1 MMPKTPIKPACKGR
15 DRGRAGKAVRVKRR
29 LVHRRSLD
37 DPPAG
42 VRGTRFDPEDLLLL
56 VRDFPIDLDCP
67 AEKKVNPYTK
77 QEYIPGVKYAWQ
89 GSKSYAF
96 DGTSALPASPVSDNV
111 FEFYQTLCR
120 TLRVPS
126 QPKSKLGALLTCY
139 IGPEAS
145 GITKTHGLSPHLDDE
160 PINDR
165 GHHVILATATRSGLS
180 RNLTLYAPDSL
191 THLEMPSGSAC
202 SADLCNIKHGV
213 SFQKKHL
220 GAIFITLTFRVLKD

>member
-1 MMPKTPIKPACKGR
+1 MPKTPIKAACKRHDAGN
-15 DRGRAGKAVRVKRR
+15 AGKAVKVKRR

-42 VRGTRFDPEDLLLL
+42 VRGTRFDPDDLFSLA
-56 VRDFPIDLDCP
+56 RYFPIDLKRP
-67 AEKKVNPYTK
+67 AEEKVNPYTNK
-77 QEYIPGVKYAWQ
+77 KYIPGVKFAWQ
-89 GSKSYAF
+89 GPKSYAF
-96 DGTSALPASPVSDNV
+96 DGTSALPASPITDNV

-120 TLRVPS
+120 ALRVPS

-165 GHHVILATATRSGLS
+165 SHHVILATATRSGLS

-220 GAIFITLTFRVLKD
+220 GAIFITLTFRVLKA